1 MISGHKHVKMSSV
14 IPFVT
19 MLVIYFWITSK
30 IARVKRNTSRSV
42 MDPPFNNAYS
52 IKEDEAVHFKNPN
65 ARCTLTIPT
74 GPHLDLKLP
83 TIANP
88 TSDVKLANYDKEV
101 GQLKLNY
108 KDEIA
113 LSVFEIENGNRRSV
127 IGVYHDNT
135 GRNGQVYGTCV
146 W

>member
-1 MISGHKHVKMSSV
+1 MSSV

-30 IARVKRNTSRSV
+30 IARAKRSKPRSI

-65 ARCTLTIPT
+65 ARCTLSMPIRPD
-74 GPHLDLKLP
+74 LDLKLP

-88 TSDVKLANYDKEV
+88 TSEVKLANYDKEV

-113 LSVFEIENGNRRSV
+113 LSLFEIENGSRRSV
-127 IGVYHDNT
+127 LGVYHDNT
-135 GRNGQVYGTCV
+135 GRTGNVYGTCV